1 MKAYR
6 YEIDKSTERVEKLNL
21 SEYEVTKLT
30 PKGYVLYVF
39 GKRKFSHKNGW
50 ACETPEIALES
61 FILRK
66 ENQISICRTNI
77 ARAIKA
83 IDIAKKLTP

>member
-6 YEIDKSTERVEKLNL
+6 YEIDKSTERVEKLHL
-21 SEYEVTKLT
+21 SEFEVTKLT
-30 PKGYVLYVF
+30 PKGYVLDVF
-39 GKRKFSHKNGW
+39 GKRKFSHQNGW
-50 ACETPEIALES
+50 ACETPEIALEY

-77 ARAIKA
+77 TRSLKA
-83 IDIAKKLTP
+83 IEIAKKIIS